1 MSSELH
7 AVSGDEATLLALRAA
22 ALQRFRHTYRH
33 SPESQRTMI
42 GSLRRLAREFS
53 NGTCTEATFP
63 WELVVDADL
72 SEELWSTVA
81 DKYSVAT
88 AIKDASAL
96 RRMLDCCR
104 RVGLLTYEE
113 YRHASSFTAKNAG
126 TPTEPAGT
134 YLGTADIGAIIAA
147 ALTGKGNPN
156 TRIRDV
162 ALLLTLA
169 SCGARGW
176 EVTGARLRD
185 IHLDESRIWLI
196 RTKGGEAR
204 NAWLHPAAVAA
215 LRRWLQI
222 RGTTPGAL
230 FVPLSRIGRPLVDH
244 GNLSTQQ
251 VRKVVHRRATEAGYT
266 DIATHDLRRFLVS
279 SLLETNDISLVA
291 KVVGHKN
298 PATTA
303 GYDRRPLQHQRE
315 AVASLRLPQLD
326 EVLGTTPDA
335 TPPS

>member
-7 AVSGDEATLLALRAA
+7 AVTDDEARVLSLRAA

-33 SPESQRTMI
+33 NAESQRTMI
-42 GSLRRLAREFS
+42 GSLRRLATEFS
-53 NGTCTEATFP
+53 DGTCTEATFP

-72 SEELWSTVA
+72 SEDLWSVVA
-81 DKYSVAT
+81 DRYSVAT
-88 AIKDASAL
+88 ANKDASAL

-113 YRHASSFTAKNAG
+113 YRHATSFTAKNAG
-126 TPTEPAGT
+126 NPTPPAGT
-134 YLGTADIGAIIAA
+134 YLGTADIEAIVDA
-147 ALTGKGNPN
+147 ALTGKGNAN

-176 EVTGARLRD
+176 EVTGVHLRD
-185 IHLDESRIWLI
+185 VHLDENRIWLT
-196 RTKGGEAR
+196 RTKGGQPR
-204 NAWLHPAAVAA
+204 NAWLHPLAVEAI
-215 LRRWLQI
+215 RQWLTK
-222 RGTTPGAL
+222 RGQLPGPL
-230 FVPLSRIGRPLVDH
+230 FVPLSRIGRPMVDH
-244 GNLSTQQ
+244 GVMSTQQ
-251 VRKVVHRRATEAGYT
+251 VRKIIHARATEAGY
-266 DIATHDLRRFLVS
+266 AAVSTHDLRRFLVS

-303 GYDRRPLQHQRE
+303 GYDRRPLQHQRD

-326 EVLGTTPDA
+326 HILGTSTDA
-335 TPPS
+335 TPLS

>member
-7 AVSGDEATLLALRAA
+7 AVTDDEAAVLALRAA

-33 SPESQRTMI
+33 NPESQRTMV
-42 GSLRRLAREFS
+42 GSLRRLATEFS
-53 NGTCTEATFP
+53 DGTCTEANFP
-63 WELVVDADL
+63 WELIVDADL

-88 AIKDASAL
+88 ATKDASAL

-126 TPTEPAGT
+126 TPTAPAGT
-134 YLGTADIGAIIAA
+134 YLAATDVEAIVTAV
-147 ALTGKGNPN
+147 LNGKGSP
-156 TRIRDV
+156 TTQIRDV

-176 EVTGARLRD
+176 EVTGVRLHEVR
-185 IHLDESRIWLI
+185 LNESRIWLT

-204 NAWLHPAAVAA
+204 NAWLHPAAIAA
-215 LRRWLQI
+215 LSRWMQV
-222 RGTTPGAL
+222 RGTSPGAL
-230 FVPLSRIGRPLVDH
+230 FVPLSRTGRPLVDR
-244 GNLSTQQ
+244 GSLSTQQ
-251 VRKVVHRRATEAGYT
+251 VRKIIHARAAEAGYT
-266 DIATHDLRRFLVS
+266 GVATHDLRRFLVS

-298 PATTA
+298 PTTTA
-303 GYDRRPLQHQRE
+303 GYDRRPLQHQRD
-315 AVASLRLPQLD
+315 AVASLCLPQLD
-326 EVLGTTPDA
+326 ELLGSKPHIA
-335 TPPS
+335 QRA

>member
-1 MSSELH
+1 MSTELH
-7 AVSGDEATLLALRAA
+7 AVGDEEATVLALRAA

-33 SPESQRTMI
+33 NPESQRTML
-42 GSLRRLAREFS
+42 GSLRRLATEFS
-53 NGTCTEATFP
+53 DGTCTEATFP

-72 SEELWSTVA
+72 SEDLWSSVA
-81 DKYSVAT
+81 DRYSVAT
-88 AIKDASAL
+88 ANKDASAL

-113 YRHASSFTAKNAG
+113 YRHATSFTAKNAG
-126 TPTEPAGT
+126 NPTATAGT
-134 YLGTADIGAIIAA
+134 YLGTTDVEAIVNA

-176 EVTGARLRD
+176 EVTGIQLRD
-185 IHLDESRIWLI
+185 IHLDESRVWLT
-196 RTKGGEAR
+196 RTKGGQPR
-204 NAWLHPAAVAA
+204 NAWLHPVAVAA
-215 LRRWLQI
+215 IGQWLQV
-222 RGTTPGAL
+222 RGPQPGPL
-230 FVPLSRIGRPLVDH
+230 FVPLSRTGRPLLDH
-244 GNLSTQQ
+244 GAMSTQQ
-251 VRKVVHRRATEAGYT
+251 VRKIIHARATEAGYT
-266 DIATHDLRRFLVS
+266 GVATHDLRRFLVS

-303 GYDRRPLQHQRE
+303 GYDRRPLQHQRD

-326 EVLGTTPDA
+326 HVRGARTDA
-335 TPPS
+335 TPLS